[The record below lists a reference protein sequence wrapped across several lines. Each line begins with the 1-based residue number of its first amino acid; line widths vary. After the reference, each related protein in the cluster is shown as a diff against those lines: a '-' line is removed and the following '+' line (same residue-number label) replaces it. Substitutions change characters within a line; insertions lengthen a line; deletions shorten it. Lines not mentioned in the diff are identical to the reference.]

1 MNSWGVVSSFPFL
14 VGHILQIKHFPLD
27 TMPRRDTNN
36 AEEVK
41 IVELDLDLFHLMWV
55 IMKVFLASLPAF
67 IGAVIVYS
75 MIVNLVLSSIGS

>member
-1 MNSWGVVSSFPFL
+1 
-14 VGHILQIKHFPLD
+14 
-27 TMPRRDTNN
+27 MPRRDTNN